1 MSAVERLHGADCGCV
16 RCVGFQ
22 PGHELTLKHGAYSK
36 LKLAPRAEQ
45 LCDEYMALVPFGSE
59 ADRPIVS
66 LLAMAMAQAERAG
79 LVLTIEQAESAK
91 TGVSSDR
98 LDRLSSD
105 MRGWIN
111 TAARLLDQ
119 LGMSPTSRAR
129 LAGDLAGAQRALTA
143 QSLREKYAAE
153 EAA

>member
-1 MSAVERLHGADCGCV
+1 MSAVERLHGDDCACTK
-16 RCVGFQ
+16 CLGFQ
-22 PGHELTLKHGAYSK
+22 PKNVAALRHGSYSRT
-36 LKLAPRAEQ
+36 KLAPRAEQ
-45 LCDEYMALVPFGSE
+45 LCDEYMALIPFGSE

-79 LVLTIEQAESAK
+79 LVLTIEQAESSR
-91 TGVSSDR
+91 TGVPSDR
-98 LDRLSSD
+98 LDRLSAD

-119 LGMSPTSRAR
+119 IGMSPTSRAR
-129 LAGDLAGAQRALTA
+129 LAGDLAGVERALTA
-143 QSLREKYAAE
+143 QSLREKYVAE